1 MAGDKGGGPQKEN
14 GLREWDDNEAL
25 LTPLGPTDRAGLDAA
40 VDAFIRHQLPSD
52 GAGCIAYA
60 ARSFEERAEALP
72 DPKRIVVL
80 RFAAALR
87 ERLHHLGRH

>member
-1 MAGDKGGGPQKEN
+1 
-14 GLREWDDNEAL
+14 LREYDDNEAL
-25 LTPLGPTDRAGLDAA
+25 LTRLAPTDRAGLDAL
-40 VDAFIRHQLPSD
+40 VDAFIRDQLPSD

-60 ARSFEERAEALP
+60 AHSFEARAEALP

-87 ERLHHLGRH
+87 ERLTALRCH